1 MHSGREFAMT
11 RYTHIESPLGPMLLM
26 SDGAHVT
33 GLHFQSDRYM
43 PPVGTDWI
51 RDDGFALF
59 AETVAQIARYFA
71 GELTRFDLPIA
82 PSGTAFQ
89 QIVWKALRDIPHGTT
104 ESYGQLARRIGQPTA
119 SRAVGAANSRNPI
132 SIIVPCHR
140 VIGADGSL
148 TGYAGGMHRKQALLA
163 LERCGTGQLF

>member
-1 MHSGREFAMT
+1 MT
-11 RYTHIESPLGPMLLM
+11 FHTFIDSPLGQMLLM
-26 SDGAHVT
+26 SDGEHVT
-33 GLHFQSDRYM
+33 GLHFQSDKYM
-43 PPVGTDWI
+43 PPVGADWI
-51 RDDGFALF
+51 RDDRHALLVE
-59 AETVAQIARYFA
+59 AAAQVGRYFA
-71 GELTRFDLPIA
+71 GRLTRFDLPIA
-82 PSGTAFQ
+82 ASGTAFQ
-89 QIVWKALRDIPHGTT
+89 QLVWNALCAIPHGTT